1 MARQRSRQDRNK
13 TSASPT
19 PTNTTN
25 ERTRTSMATTPLDA
39 STIQELLSKARTR
52 GEYARELAAFLS
64 GDENGVQVNLEEG
77 VFAGKKPQS
86 VKIGFENAR
95 KSKDA
100 PEGAANV
107 RVVMHENG
115 VYLLRA
121 EA

>member
-1 MARQRSRQDRNK
+1 MARQRRRQDRNK
-13 TSASPT
+13 TSET
-19 PTNTTN
+19 QTQTKTN

-52 GEYARELAAFLS
+52 GEYARELATFLA

-77 VFAGKKPQS
+77 VFAQKKPQS

-100 PEGAANV
+100 PEGAENV